1 MIGTVENPVVLQQYG
16 TFENN
21 YSMVWVGRWVGVGS
35 SDNKTFSNDK
45 FKHGTGSAVSVAGM
59 TGSAAKANM
68 PGFNFADK
76 DNINAET
83 KPIWYLSPGN
93 TPKLY
98 KFCRTE
104 LDLTEP
110 VFENGTITRRIASQV
125 AIAIEWPKAV
135 DVQYTPGE
143 FINYT
148 VYWSK
153 DIITSANVGSA
164 NVGGSFVGVTGA
176 TISSFSLGDE
186 IYFAVAATDQGGD
199 MLDKSQKKQPYVFKD
214 ITNLNDEYHTYG
226 FEWTPEY
233 MEMSVDGE
241 VYCTYDINSNFDG
254 HSDMSGFHDALYV
267 LFNNHIF
274 TENSEWLPKGTP
286 QVDERT
292 DFPIHYWIDYIR
304 LYQKDEYGDL
314 YLA

>member
-1 MIGTVENPVVLQQYG
+1 MIGWIYSVNETTNISITNCYSTQSGKGLIGTVENPVVLQQYG

-176 TISSFSLGDE
+176 TISGFSLGDE
-186 IYFAVAATDQGGD
+186 IYFAVAATD
-199 MLDKSQKKQPYVFKD
+199 
-214 ITNLNDEYHTYG
+214 
-226 FEWTPEY
+226 
-233 MEMSVDGE
+233 
-241 VYCTYDINSNFDG
+241 
-254 HSDMSGFHDALYV
+254 
-267 LFNNHIF
+267 
-274 TENSEWLPKGTP
+274 
-286 QVDERT
+286 
-292 DFPIHYWIDYIR
+292 
-304 LYQKDEYGDL
+304 
-314 YLA
+314 